1 MSGELVQSGLS
12 RRGRRSTVAR
22 NFFDLTLAA
31 GCRGWSRNI
40 AGTTPALASIAL
52 LALLAGIAAVIAIA
66 LSSLA
71 AAQADQA
78 SLLHVYLRDDA
89 SQAQVGALMDRLR
102 RDQRVTSVRYLSKAD
117 ALAQAERRPGMT
129 QLVEAS
135 GTNPFPTSI
144 DVRLRSLGDVGTL
157 ANSVASA
164 TGVDSNHPNSYD
176 PNTYAPLQGVLRTA
190 AFIGAGLLALLLA
203 ITAAV
208 TAGAIRSTLLARREE
223 VEVMWLVGSPPWM
236 IRGPF
241 LVEGALI
248 GFVGAGIGG
257 LLAVGLA
264 LVAVHAQAAT
274 MSEFLP
280 GVTDTA
286 LAILIGALLAAGI
299 GLGSLS
305 ALVGVRDLRR

>member
-1 MSGELVQSGLS
+1 VSGELVQSGLP
-12 RRGRRSTVAR
+12 RRGRPSTVAR
-22 NFFDLTLAA
+22 NFFDLTFAA
-31 GCRGWSRNI
+31 GYRGWSRNI

-78 SLLHVYLRDDA
+78 ALLHVYLKDDA
-89 SQAQVGALMDRLR
+89 TQEQVGALMDGLR
-102 RDQRVTSVRYLSKAD
+102 RDQRVASVLYLTKAD
-117 ALAQAERRPGMT
+117 ALAKAERRPGMT
-129 QLVEAS
+129 QLVDAS

-144 DVRLRSLGDVGTL
+144 EVRLRSLGDVGTL
-157 ANSVASA
+157 ANSVSSA
-164 TGVDSNHPNSYD
+164 IGVDSNHPDSYD
-176 PNTYAPLQGVLRTA
+176 PNTYAPLQEVLRTA

-248 GFVGAGIGG
+248 GCAGAGIGSI
-257 LLAVGLA
+257 LAVGLA

-286 LAILIGALLAAGI
+286 LAILLCALLAAGV
-299 GLGSLS
+299 GLGSVS